1 MKPRFSLT
9 LLLENVRSPR
19 WPFRKRYSLK
29 NKLDDRMI
37 KQLLNSVI
45 EKYRDMLISVS
56 QIDYLAQPSEC
67 SPLTNYDISLNL
79 VQ

>member
-1 MKPRFSLT
+1 
-9 LLLENVRSPR
+9 
-19 WPFRKRYSLK
+19 
-29 NKLDDRMI
+29 MI